1 MNVSRVLE
9 VRDGDTINTLREFLT
24 AWWEQYQPDM
34 LLAPIEQQ
42 DQRGLVVKVIEE
54 PAELAGVNPFAPV
67 MSGNAASAAYRL
79 LQVNPGKRLAVMLR
93 PCELRAFVELMKRQR
108 PALEQSKLVVFGV
121 DCLGTFAKADYAIAI
136 EAHGPE
142 DVTAE
147 VLCNAAEGGFRLQ
160 RFRTACQI
168 CDWPSPR
175 GADLIIGTIGVD
187 TRQHLLLVARDEK
200 TDLALGL
207 GRLAGELAAEYDVSR
222 WETVVG
228 AIADTHA
235 ALRNQMIEDM
245 KGVYRFDDLGSI
257 LAWLA
262 NCSLCGECLKAC
274 PIYEGEFAG
283 LANRRDSAQPGI
295 APLGDMV
302 SLSRWLAS
310 CTGCGICEEMCN
322 MHVPL
327 FLLISAL
334 SHRIRD
340 KMNYRSG
347 DPAERLPWIS
357 V

>member
-1 MNVSRVLE
+1 
-9 VRDGDTINTLREFLT
+9 
-24 AWWEQYQPDM
+24 
-34 LLAPIEQQ
+34 
-42 DQRGLVVKVIEE
+42 
-54 PAELAGVNPFAPV
+54 
-67 MSGNAASAAYRL
+67 
-79 LQVNPGKRLAVMLR
+79 
-93 PCELRAFVELMKRQR
+93 
-108 PALEQSKLVVFGV
+108 
-121 DCLGTFAKADYAIAI
+121 
-136 EAHGPE
+136 
-142 DVTAE
+142 
-147 VLCNAAEGGFRLQ
+147 
-160 RFRTACQI
+160 
-168 CDWPSPR
+168 
-175 GADLIIGTIGVD
+175 
-187 TRQHLLLVARDEK
+187 
-200 TDLALGL
+200 
-207 GRLAGELAAEYDVSR
+207 
-222 WETVVG
+222 
-228 AIADTHA
+228 
-235 ALRNQMIEDM
+235 M